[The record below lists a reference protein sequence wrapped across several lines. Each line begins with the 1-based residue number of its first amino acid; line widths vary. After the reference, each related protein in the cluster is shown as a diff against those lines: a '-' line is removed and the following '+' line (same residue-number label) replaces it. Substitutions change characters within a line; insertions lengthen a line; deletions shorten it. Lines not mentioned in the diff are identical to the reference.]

1 MSRQAKQ
8 EGEKKEMLEQMSV
21 FFSQQPL
28 HWCSVQNS
36 NDSVHP
42 LNLETAWI
50 QQLQLM
56 QNWTSVF
63 SLQTYSVY
71 SDTLKKKSFKHYSR
85 RTLPEDRRSCL
96 HRQANTSGGK
106 SSATKLSF
114 GGDFLEFHPEP
125 QAWCKLKENQ
135 TNKYFRHSNENLY
148 KGNLH
153 L

>member
-1 MSRQAKQ
+1 M
-8 EGEKKEMLEQMSV
+8 
-21 FFSQQPL
+21 FSSHSNHSTDVQYRTLMIQCILLTWKLPGYSNCS
-28 HWCSVQNS
+28 WCRTEHQ
-36 NDSVHP
+36 
-42 LNLETAWI
+42 
-50 QQLQLM
+50 
-56 QNWTSVF
+56 F
-63 SLQTYSVY
+63 SLYRLILCTPWL
-71 SDTLKKKSFKHYSR
+71 DTLKKKSFKHYSR